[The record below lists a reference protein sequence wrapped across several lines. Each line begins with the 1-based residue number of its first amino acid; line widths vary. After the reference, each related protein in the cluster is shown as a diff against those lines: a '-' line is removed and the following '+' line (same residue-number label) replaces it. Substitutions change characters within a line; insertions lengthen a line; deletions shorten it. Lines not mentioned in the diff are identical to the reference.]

1 MPRQMSVLIPGR
13 KSPRAPGPLLD
24 VVPLPCRAPAHPP
37 AGLGEAQTSRT
48 PLVHGVPGHT
58 EPLSDLDDSHRL
70 NRHIDNCTQT
80 VDSRTG
86 CEQNAYTTR
95 SGPGAASTA
104 RGPATTEVPVM
115 TRSDLT
121 RPLWGGASPPD
132 EGSEA
137 CATFVAGTAGVS

>member
-13 KSPRAPGPLLD
+13 QSPRAPGPLLD
-24 VVPLPCRAPAHPP
+24 VVPLPCGATAHPP
-37 AGLGEAQTSRT
+37 AGLGELQRSRT
-48 PLVHGVPGHT
+48 PLVDCVTGHT

-80 VDSRTG
+80 VDSRSG
-86 CEQNAYTTR
+86 CDQNAYTTR

-121 RPLWGGASPPD
+121 RPLPSGALPPGEGSGAS
-132 EGSEA
+132 GA
-137 CATFVAGTAGVS
+137 FVSRTVGVS